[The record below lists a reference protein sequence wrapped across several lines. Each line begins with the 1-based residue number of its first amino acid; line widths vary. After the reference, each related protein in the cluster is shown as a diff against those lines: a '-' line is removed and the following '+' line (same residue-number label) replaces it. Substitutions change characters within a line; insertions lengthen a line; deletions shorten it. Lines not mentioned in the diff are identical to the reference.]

1 MRSPATAV
9 APAPVG
15 AGSYTRRRCYPE
27 REMSVSLF
35 GGLRE
40 VSAAVAY
47 YVQWVSDEFYSY
59 KGTAP
64 HVQLRGVY
72 CLRTGRPLYVGA
84 RQEQA
89 LREQLED
96 LLGREGR
103 RL

>member
-1 MRSPATAV
+1 MRSAATTV

-15 AGSYTRRRCYPE
+15 EGGYTRRRCFPE
-27 REMSVSLF
+27 REMTVGLF

-40 VSAAVAY
+40 VMASVAY
-47 YVQWVSDEFYSY
+47 YVQWISDEFYSY
-59 KGTAP
+59 KGAAP

-89 LREQLED
+89 LQEQLEAQ
-96 LLGREGR
+96 LHKEGR
-103 RL
+103 P

>member
-1 MRSPATAV
+1 MRSPAATV

-15 AGSYTRRRCYPE
+15 AGSYTRRRCFPE
-27 REMSVSLF
+27 REMTVSLF

-59 KGTAP
+59 KGAAP

-72 CLRTGRPLYVGA
+72 CLRTGCPLYVGA

-89 LREQLED
+89 LREQLEAH
-96 LLGREGR
+96 LFEQGRP
-103 RL
+103 